1 MAKLRGRGTER
12 TLRRRHH
19 RWYAGLAARP
29 EAFGPGRAEWIA
41 ALDADHDNLRAALR
55 FSLFDPGQAAAGA
68 EMACDLWRYWE
79 THGHLTEGRRIL
91 AALLERLD
99 RTSPA
104 RPRALWTAGYL
115 AVLQGDIPEAR
126 ALLEAGASAGQ
137 TAGDV
142 RAIAY
147 ASTYLVSVLYYLG
160 QPGRGQT
167 MAETALR
174 LHREADDQ
182 IGVALVLTASGY
194 MHLFSGEPQLAAERF
209 GECAS
214 VCESSGN
221 VWYHT
226 YAQWGLA
233 AAQWLLADRE
243 GVAALA
249 SAALSVMR
257 DLDDPIGVALCL
269 DTLAWV
275 AAGQRQAV
283 RALTLLGAVDA
294 AWSAI
299 QNAPANSLRKQHDA
313 ALGAARATISES
325 AYQAATAKGA
335 AMSQAEA
342 VAFALGESPR
352 PGPAVRQDR
361 PRLTRREQDV
371 AALVAQGMSNSQIA
385 ATLVI
390 SVRTVE
396 THVQHIMD
404 KLGCDT
410 RAQIAAWSAA
420 QAPR

>member
-1 MAKLRGRGTER
+1 
-12 TLRRRHH
+12 
-19 RWYAGLAARP
+19 
-29 EAFGPGRAEWIA
+29 
-41 ALDADHDNLRAALR
+41 
-55 FSLFDPGQAAAGA
+55 
-68 EMACDLWRYWE
+68 
-79 THGHLTEGRRIL
+79 
-91 AALLERLD
+91 
-99 RTSPA
+99 
-104 RPRALWTAGYL
+104 
-115 AVLQGDIPEAR
+115 
-126 ALLEAGASAGQ
+126 
-137 TAGDV
+137 
-142 RAIAY
+142 
-147 ASTYLVSVLYYLG
+147 
-160 QPGRGQT
+160 

-182 IGVALVLTASGY
+182 IGVALVLTAGGY

-233 AAQWLLADRE
+233 AAKWLLADHE

-299 QNAPANSLRKQHDA
+299 QNAPANSLREQHDA
-313 ALGAARATISES
+313 VLGAARAATSES

-352 PGPAVRQDR
+352 PEPAVRQDR
-361 PRLTRREQDV
+361 PRLTRREHDV

-385 ATLVI
+385 TTLVI
-390 SVRTVE
+390 SARTVE
-396 THVQHIMD
+396 THVEHIMD
-404 KLGCDT
+404 KLGVST
-410 RAQIAAWSAA
+410 RAQIAAWSTA
-420 QAPR
+420 QPQASPHQTTP

>member
-1 MAKLRGRGTER
+1 
-12 TLRRRHH
+12 
-19 RWYAGLAARP
+19 
-29 EAFGPGRAEWIA
+29 
-41 ALDADHDNLRAALR
+41 
-55 FSLFDPGQAAAGA
+55 
-68 EMACDLWRYWE
+68 
-79 THGHLTEGRRIL
+79 
-91 AALLERLD
+91 
-99 RTSPA
+99 
-104 RPRALWTAGYL
+104 
-115 AVLQGDIPEAR
+115 
-126 ALLEAGASAGQ
+126 
-137 TAGDV
+137 
-142 RAIAY
+142 
-147 ASTYLVSVLYYLG
+147 
-160 QPGRGQT
+160 

-233 AAQWLLADRE
+233 AAKWLLADRE

-352 PGPAVRQDR
+352 PGPAARQDK

-396 THVQHIMD
+396 THIQHIMD
-404 KLGCDT
+404 KLGCGT

-420 QAPR
+420 RPDIRGLAPRTAPRCW